1 VSQSIKNDFQPKI
14 IGIVTSENLGQGE
27 IWEKLAD
34 CNLVEF
40 RGDFWKPAE
49 VLSALKK
56 FRKDCQNKLKKE
68 MEILFTL
75 RLKQDGGMWADEIA
89 NEREKIW
96 LSMGLDKG
104 HAVCEWLDL
113 ELNQIPTFSEAFQQ
127 TLKNRQVKILVSHH
141 EFKGSFSS
149 DELTQ
154 MGLDLSSTNF
164 DGVKLAV
171 NCKTREE
178 VVSLLEFAKV
188 TGLREKNACVL
199 SMGNEGR
206 ATRVVGPILGCYW
219 TYGYLLG
226 KAVAP
231 GQLSVQE
238 LKAFFAKARPQEL
251 KRNPELPDL
260 LLWAEASLV
269 QDSIKVEAIHKD

>member
-1 VSQSIKNDFQPKI
+1 MSQSIKNDFQPKI
-14 IGIVTSENLGQGE
+14 IGIVTSENLAHGE
-27 IWEKLAD
+27 IWTALVD

-40 RGDFWKPAE
+40 RGDFWEPAE

-56 FRKDCQNKLKKE
+56 FRKECQEKLKRD

-75 RLKQDGGMWADEIA
+75 RLKQDGGMWADELA
-89 NEREKIW
+89 HEREKIW
-96 LSMGLDKG
+96 LSMGLDKDK
-104 HAVCEWLDL
+104 ADCEWLDL
-113 ELNQIPTFSEAFQQ
+113 EINQIPTYSEAFQQ
-127 TLKNRQVKILVSHH
+127 VLKNRQVKILASHH
-141 EFKGSFSS
+141 EFKRNFSF

-178 VVSLLEFAKV
+178 VVALLEFAKA

-199 SMGNEGR
+199 SMGNVGR
-206 ATRVVGPILGCYW
+206 TTRVLGPLLGCYW

-238 LKAFFAKARPQEL
+238 LKVFFAKARPQEL
-251 KRNPELPDL
+251 KQNRELMDL
-260 LLWAEASLV
+260 LLWAEASLPK
-269 QDSIKVEAIHKD
+269 DSV